1 MSDGCTGDAPCQ
13 WAHDLMFACH
23 SQQERATKA
32 ERTFDELHSTIERLM
47 AERDAAEARVTLLE
61 GSLRKAAERL
71 ESRGHHF
78 GAERARAALTA
89 LPQVPQSTASPDD
102 QEGEKT

>member
-1 MSDGCTGDAPCQ
+1 MSDADEFRDAMDYALCTG
-13 WAHDLMFACH
+13 
-23 SQQERATKA
+23 
-32 ERTFDELHSTIERLM
+32 STVKLLALFERLM

-71 ESRGHHF
+71 EARGHHF

-102 QEGEKT
+102 QEGEKK

>member
-1 MSDGCTGDAPCQ
+1 MSEYAELMEQLRLRASRACADGYANPFDV
-13 WAHDLMFACH
+13 DLDNEA
-23 SQQERATKA
+23 AA
-32 ERTFDELHSTIERLM
+32 AIERLM
-47 AERDAAEARVTLLE
+47 AERDADEARVTLLE

-71 ESRGHHF
+71 EARGHHF